1 LKPIL
6 TFIGKVVSPLKTI
19 EDCPLQEGENAPEV
33 FIEVYAKYAEAA
45 SGLKSRAKILIF
57 TWLHKANRQ
66 TLTTHPRNDENAMV
80 KGVFATRS
88 PARPNPIGIH
98 VAEILE
104 IKEGRKIKISNLEVI
119 NGTPVIDIKPHL

>member
-19 EDCPLQEGENAPEV
+19 ENCPLQEDENAPEV
-33 FIEVYAKYAEAA
+33 FIEVYSKYAEAV
-45 SGLKSRAKILIF
+45 SGLKTGARILIF

-66 TLTTHPRNDENAMV
+66 TFTTHPRNDENAPV

-104 IKEGRKIKISNLEVI
+104 IKDGHKIKISNLEVI
-119 NGTPVIDIKPHL
+119 NGTPVIDIKPYL